1 MGMPVFPP
9 FPVQRHSRH
18 IGCEYTSK
26 IDSVQ
31 IDMSSRFNILDEK
44 WMRIALEIAHANDL
58 KAMSLLAWVV
68 VAMGRAYQACGWYK
82 TTTQIQLRRRRI
94 ARI

>member
-44 WMRIALEIAHANDL
+44 WMRMIGKIAHANGL
-58 KAMSLLAWVV
+58 KAISLLAWVV
-68 VAMGRAYQACGWYK
+68 VAMSRAHQSGRWRK
-82 TTTQIQLRRRRI
+82 PTTQIQLRRRRI

>member
-44 WMRIALEIAHANDL
+44 RMRIIREIAHANGL

-68 VAMGRAYQACGWYK
+68 VAMGRAYQTRRWHK
-82 TTTQIQLRRRRI
+82 TTTQIQLRRRWI
-94 ARI
+94 AGV

>member
-26 IDSVQ
+26 IDSAQ
-31 IDMSSRFNILDEK
+31 IDMSSRFNISDES
-44 WMRIALEIAHANDL
+44 WMRIFAELAHANGL
-58 KAMSLLAWVV
+58 KAYLLLIWLV
-68 VAMGRAYQACGWYK
+68 VAMGAAH
-82 TTTQIQLRRRRI
+82 
-94 ARI
+94 

>member
-44 WMRIALEIAHANDL
+44 RMRIIGKIAHANAL
-58 KAMSLLAWVV
+58 KAISLLAWVV
-68 VAMGRAYQACGWYK
+68 VAMGCAYQICGWHK
-82 TTTQIQLRRRRI
+82 ATTQIQLRRRWI
-94 ARI
+94 TGI